1 MSEVH
6 TIEVL
11 NMNTSLLRV
20 AIEVLYMHSSYLR
33 MVSEVLYTTFD
44 ILSFDRAQAEVVIE
58 VLYTNI

>member
-1 MSEVH
+1 MSEVL

-33 MVSEVLYTTFD
+33 VVIEVLYTTFD
-44 ILSFDRAQAEVVIE
+44 ILSFDRELRQKW
-58 VLYTNI
+58 